1 MATRRTRRFGRQ
13 QNLLPL
19 RTGQVSKSLSCWYCD
34 WKIRAFNEKL
44 FFIGHRYARL
54 LQVWFTIGSAFSLVA
69 LVGVA
74 ALLIHELGRAFYLH
88 NWTYGLNNLSV
99 SWLFGTSPPSFGL
112 SIWIMNAAVMF
123 FSTTF
128 AVAIHEFGHA
138 VAAASEG
145 IQIEYIAIFLAIVFP
160 GALVAINYDML
171 NSLPWFAALRIYC
184 AGIWHN
190 IVFCAVCWIMMF
202 LLPFVLSPLY
212 VHGEAP
218 TVLEVPQT
226 SALSGYLSH
235 GDVITA
241 VDGSRIRYPSD
252 WTKKMIQ
259 INSQML
265 QTTFSGKKGYCVPHS
280 WLVET
285 NITRRIE
292 DNFSCPGELAIFAS
306 IPCLSSSLSDGI
318 RNEDRNAN
326 RTVTK
331 QCLNAKYVI
340 KLKKCG
346 DGWEVTGSDQTSCA
360 CLEHESCMTPVQI
373 IGTSWVEISYSTPYS
388 PECLQLSKNTSANS
402 DDISSAC
409 GGTFVFIGNVLTL
422 AYSIHLSIY
431 QPRWVYLSA
440 TIPTLVESILSCT
453 FHVSATLGVLNSLPV
468 FFLDG
473 ESILEVSLHYITWL
487 NPRRRRKVL
496 RLFLVGGTILSIIV
510 FSRILYAMF
519 TLSADY

>member
-1 MATRRTRRFGRQ
+1 
-13 QNLLPL
+13 
-19 RTGQVSKSLSCWYCD
+19 
-34 WKIRAFNEKL
+34 
-44 FFIGHRYARL
+44 
-54 LQVWFTIGSAFSLVA
+54 
-69 LVGVA
+69 
-74 ALLIHELGRAFYLH
+74 
-88 NWTYGLNNLSV
+88 
-99 SWLFGTSPPSFGL
+99 
-112 SIWIMNAAVMF
+112 
-123 FSTTF
+123 
-128 AVAIHEFGHA
+128 
-138 VAAASEG
+138 
-145 IQIEYIAIFLAIVFP
+145 
-160 GALVAINYDML
+160 
-171 NSLPWFAALRIYC
+171 
-184 AGIWHN
+184 
-190 IVFCAVCWIMMF
+190 MF

-218 TVLEVPQT
+218 TVEVPQT

-360 CLEHESCMTPVQI
+360 CLEEIGIPIELKENIGVIVEVRGSIEVEMVELEGMKTIEVEMVELED
-373 IGTSWVEISYSTPYS
+373 IGTVEVGIPVKLEEELEAMIRQKKEKIARVS
-388 PECLQLSKNTSANS
+388 P
-402 DDISSAC
+402 
-409 GGTFVFIGNVLTL
+409 
-422 AYSIHLSIY
+422 
-431 QPRWVYLSA
+431 
-440 TIPTLVESILSCT
+440 
-453 FHVSATLGVLNSLPV
+453 
-468 FFLDG
+468 
-473 ESILEVSLHYITWL
+473 
-487 NPRRRRKVL
+487 
-496 RLFLVGGTILSIIV
+496 RL
-510 FSRILYAMF
+510 
-519 TLSADY
+519 